1 MSLIALTDRLHAGRT
16 VARTLLLLIAVTG
29 AVIVGLLAMHSL
41 NAHTATDTGHPASVT
56 STASTGSGDHH
67 AGSTATDEACADCG
81 SGHSGDR
88 AVAGA
93 ARGGQAM
100 VVDPPATE
108 TLGRVGAVC
117 QAGPTSAFTHRS
129 LHQPYVMRPNRPL
142 APVPAPAR
150 PSS

>member
-81 SGHSGDR
+81 SGHSDML
-88 AVAGA
+88 AMACVLALLA
-93 ARGGQAM
+93 TVLSLAR
-100 VVDPPATE
+100 P
-108 TLGRVGAVC
+108 GAVRRWLSIL
-117 QAGPTSAFTHRS
+117 P
-129 LHQPYVMRPNRPL
+129 RPRPL
-142 APVPAPAR
+142 AVSALFVRPALHP
-150 PSS
+150 PSLTVLCISRT

>member
-67 AGSTATDEACADCG
+67 AGSTATDE
-81 SGHSGDR
+81 S
-88 AVAGA
+88 
-93 ARGGQAM
+93 
-100 VVDPPATE
+100 
-108 TLGRVGAVC
+108 
-117 QAGPTSAFTHRS
+117 
-129 LHQPYVMRPNRPL
+129 N
-142 APVPAPAR
+142 
-150 PSS
+150 